1 MKNWN
6 ARACPIEMVITS
18 ISLIYIT
25 FPFCITVPV
34 RTVSETT
41 TVILYLLPDAPPNLK
56 FITQTMKS
64 FSFSP
69 KKWRGTYLRA
79 EDLHG
84 RWCYFAT
91 WNVYISSYSRYL
103 SYKIPKFK
111 SWMILSIWLN
121 RQWKTESNFYAQSCI
136 TSVII

>member
-1 MKNWN
+1 
-6 ARACPIEMVITS
+6 MVVTS

-69 KKWRGTYLRA
+69 KK
-79 EDLHG
+79 
-84 RWCYFAT
+84 
-91 WNVYISSYSRYL
+91 
-103 SYKIPKFK
+103 
-111 SWMILSIWLN
+111 
-121 RQWKTESNFYAQSCI
+121 
-136 TSVII
+136 